1 MEVKIDSLIYQDFI
15 HDWIKKI
22 KKKNP
27 DRLPDNKLDLLYED
41 FDRVNGLK
49 HQQRIYT
56 NKYSPEDIFEIV
68 DKTKY
73 LFFKLKNN
81 LDSSEF
87 SDNFEEIENL
97 IKEFFSELLAYM
109 HKFTSNFTHAQES
122 AQHSFTKLAKG
133 KYSFKNLD
141 TTKAWLK
148 VVARNCLYTYYKRN
162 NRYLLCEHSEFV
174 SEDNNFKLIEN
185 SNGFNILVQSEEEA
199 SVKLDIKNSLN
210 KLSKKKL

>member
-1 MEVKIDSLIYQDFI
+1 MKT
-15 HDWIKKI
+15 
-22 KKKNP
+22 NT
-27 DRLPDNKLDLLYED
+27 
-41 FDRVNGLK
+41 LK
-49 HQQRIYT
+49 QQ
-56 NKYSPEDIFEIV
+56 
-68 DKTKY
+68 
-73 LFFKLKNN
+73 
-81 LDSSEF
+81 
-87 SDNFEEIENL
+87 EIENL
-97 IKEFFSELLAYM
+97 FKEFFSELLAYM

-210 KLSKKKL
+210 KLSKKQKEVITLRYFENLSYEEIAKKTKNKVTNVGFLINEAKNNLKKHLSNRAKI